1 MSYNSL
7 VVLGSEIKQ
16 AIKNDLI
23 FQELD
28 NHKEAKKELYII
40 LESKMPELMD
50 KILIER
56 ILGIK
61 RCSRSQT
68 VEGVYDEQVSG
79 KYILNPNAYSL
90 VISSI
95 ERPPP
100 PVKNDAYRFNDET
113 GICSRDEWVSVFSSY
128 IKKRDI
134 TDSDIEKTVLLFLIM
149 VRLSYTAIKKEN
161 HTNPKLTF
169 NEEVHNQHLHRDKM
183 LVQLLTSLKNLEHG
197 HLRSYFEKIY
207 K

>member
-1 MSYNSL
+1 MSSYNSL
-7 VVLGSEIKQ
+7 VVLGSEVKH
-16 AIKNDLI
+16 AIKDDLI

-28 NHKEAKKELYII
+28 NCKGAKEELYSI

-61 RCSRSQT
+61 HCSRSQT
-68 VEGVYDEQVSG
+68 VEGVYDEQVAG
-79 KYILNPNAYSL
+79 KYRLNPNAYSL
-90 VISSI
+90 IISSI

-100 PVKNDAYRFNDET
+100 PVQNNAYRFNKRE
-113 GICSRDEWVSVFSSY
+113 GICSRDKWVSVFSSY

-134 TDSDIEKTVLLFLIM
+134 TDSDIENTVLLLLIM
-149 VRLSYTAIKKEN
+149 VRLSYTAIKREN

-169 NEEVHNQHLHRDKM
+169 NKEKHNQHLHRDKM
-183 LVQLLTSLKNLEHG
+183 LVKLLSSLNNLEHKKL
-197 HLRSYFEKIY
+197 HPFLR
-207 K
+207 